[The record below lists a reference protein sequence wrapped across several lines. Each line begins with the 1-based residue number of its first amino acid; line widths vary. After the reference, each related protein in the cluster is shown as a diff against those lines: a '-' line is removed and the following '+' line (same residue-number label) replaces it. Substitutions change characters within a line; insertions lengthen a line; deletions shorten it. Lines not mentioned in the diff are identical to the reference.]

1 MLSYLIGETDFYLNF
16 IPLVTCIKFKFLLQ
30 LSHFTF
36 LLINVDLVPFYQ
48 FQSVID
54 SMELS
59 ETINRE
65 TMKIVATKPT
75 TSFEYLSKNLIKYLP
90 NVPQIVLELA
100 LSALGSFSRTWFE
113 RSP

>member
-1 MLSYLIGETDFYLNF
+1 
-16 IPLVTCIKFKFLLQ
+16 
-30 LSHFTF
+30 
-36 LLINVDLVPFYQ
+36 
-48 FQSVID
+48 
-54 SMELS
+54 MEQS

-113 RSP
+113 RSPWEQPVGGAKVEGLPVVGAERP